1 VETTLQIVTHL
12 ISTDGAWDR
21 FWNRHPLS
29 KTA

>member
-1 VETTLQIVTHL
+1 LQIVTHL
-12 ISTDGAWDR
+12 ISTDGAWGR

>member
-1 VETTLQIVTHL
+1 LQIVTHL

-21 FWNRHPLS
+21 FWHRHPLS